1 MLVIMII
8 GIMTALVGPGLGA
21 MVADNR
27 QSSATEEI
35 VRLHRHVR
43 ARVNATGLAHMVIF
57 SAAAN
62 GGLGTLTVWEGMNNG
77 CSTTRWQSALDVGS
91 DANGHFPTDRL
102 LMDVWNPKTGSAPTS
117 SDSGRH
123 VITLRARRG
132 ATATTDFALCF
143 QPNGQS
149 FEDQSVDT
157 TWAFTPQRA
166 AYVLEVER
174 RMNGIRQGLN
184 RRVVFPL
191 SGTAR
196 QLI

>member
-1 MLVIMII
+1 MII
-8 GIMTALVGPGLGA
+8 GVMTALVGPGLGA
-21 MVADNR
+21 MIADNR

-43 ARVNATGLAHMVIF
+43 ARVVATGLAHLVIF
-57 SAAAN
+57 SATAN
-62 GGLGTLTVWEGMNNG
+62 GGLGTLTVWEGMHNR
-77 CSTTRWQSALDVGS
+77 CSTTNWESAVGAGGAS
-91 DANGHFPTDRL
+91 NGHFPTDRL

-117 SDSGRH
+117 GDSGRH
-123 VITLRARRG
+123 VITLRASRG
-132 ATATTDFALCF
+132 TTATTGFALCF
-143 QPNGQS
+143 QPNGQA
-149 FEDQSVDT
+149 FEDTSVDT
-157 TWAFTPQRA
+157 TWAFAPQRV

-174 RMNGIRQGLN
+174 TVNTIRQGLN